1 MVSLVWNQRAIPLN
15 WQILSN
21 KGNSNFNQ
29 QQALF
34 TTVLPQLLDYQ
45 VTVLG
50 DRE

>member
-15 WQILSN
+15 WQILLN

-29 QQALF
+29 QKALF
-34 TTVLPQLLDYQ
+34 TTVLPLVKDYQ
-45 VTVLG
+45 VTVLK